1 MNLTALRE
9 KIKNITD
16 YSPDLQQFN
25 DQLDEIVNDSL
36 YAIWTMKRWTFA
48 TKTLNYRLYPDIL
61 PDRDNQNVVAPATS
75 VGITWVQ
82 GERSV
87 GFQFP
92 IDRLQQVGDL
102 DARLVWEGQPIEI
115 ENRDY
120 IIVKIVSGT
129 QVLVDEPIV
138 APTPTAGT
146 FKTKW
151 AIKKRTY
158 DLPEDCIE
166 LLYFGHRDYPYNTS
180 AGSFPPYGKATGL
193 MARREEQV
201 DLRADYK
208 ASYAEAYVWM
218 PAYQVP
224 AAEKL
229 KLSVANDI
237 GTGFLQGTSYELC
250 WAFEKDGK
258 VGALSEPQVITM
270 TPQGGNNNAI
280 TMQFNSWDDET
291 IQADPYNN
299 ADIRPTPWR
308 GHRKVIFYN
317 KNFDKVSG
325 ERKGLPCWVQII
337 NGGLTR
343 NTDTYNKPVVVNDE
357 SNTYTI
363 GNYNQLE
370 NGQKRYLEIDGQHQ
384 QIRPYPRPDGFD
396 EEVKQVKNEQAI
408 ETFQDFRRDAII
420 RYYKKPQDLVLY
432 TDSPEM
438 PYEFH
443 QLIVFKALEDIYL
456 KMGQEGLSNTYRK
469 RIETEVKD
477 LQKRYCDHIDSQVQ
491 RGQFGVNRRG
501 PLYDYQ
507 SLRRLN

>member
-25 DQLDEIVNDSL
+25 DQMDEIVNDAL

-48 TKTLNYRLYPDIL
+48 TKTQNYRLFPDIL
-61 PDRDNQNVVAPATS
+61 PTRDNQNVAAPFTS
-75 VGITWVQ
+75 VGITWTQ
-82 GERSV
+82 GQRSV

-92 IDRLQQVGDL
+92 IDRLTKVGPIE
-102 DARLVWEGQPIEI
+102 ARKVWEGQPISI

-120 IIVKIVSGT
+120 IIVKVVSGT
-129 QVLVDEPIV
+129 QVLVDEPIS
-138 APTPTAGT
+138 APAPPAGS
-146 FKTKW
+146 FKTNW

-166 LLYFGHRDYPYNTS
+166 LLYIGHRDYPYNTS
-180 AGSFPPYGKATGL
+180 AGSFPPFGKMTGL

-201 DLRADYK
+201 DLRADFK
-208 ASYAEAYVWM
+208 SSYAEAYVWM

-229 KLSVANDI
+229 KLELINDVGIGFAAN
-237 GTGFLQGTSYELC
+237 THYEFC
-250 WAFEKDGK
+250 WAFERSGK
-258 VGALSEPQVITM
+258 VGALSEPSTIQTGQSANSGIKF
-270 TPQGGNNNAI
+270 N
-280 TMQFNSWDDET
+280 FNSWDDNP
-291 IQADPYNN
+291 IVADAYTTE
-299 ADIRPTPWR
+299 DEFPTPWR

-337 NGGLTR
+337 NGGSTR
-343 NTDTYNKPVVVNDE
+343 NTETYNEPVVVNDE
-357 SNTYTI
+357 DSSYNLT
-363 GNYNQLE
+363 NYNQLE
-370 NGQKRYLEIDGQHQ
+370 NGQKRYIEIDGQHQ

-396 EEVKQVKNEQAI
+396 EEIAQVKNDQTI
-408 ETFQDFRRDAII
+408 TTFFDVRRDAII
-420 RYYKKPQDLVLY
+420 RYYKKPEDLVLY

-456 KMGQEGLSNTYRK
+456 KMGQENLSNTYRK
-469 RIETEVKD
+469 RIDTEVRT

-491 RGQFGVNRRG
+491 RGQFGVGRRG
-501 PLYDYQ
+501 PLYDFN
-507 SLRRLN
+507 SLRRIN

>member
-25 DQLDEIVNDSL
+25 DQMDEIVNDAL

-48 TKTLNYRLYPDIL
+48 TKTINYRLYPDIL
-61 PDRDNQNVVAPATS
+61 PDRDTANVVAPATS
-75 VGITWVQ
+75 VGISWVQ
-82 GERSV
+82 GERRV
-87 GFQFP
+87 LFQFG
-92 IDRLQQVGDL
+92 IDRLEKVGVI
-102 DARLVWEGQPIEI
+102 DAKNIWEGQPMEI

-120 IIVKIVSGT
+120 IIAKVVNKAEII
-129 QVLVDEPIV
+129 LAEPVV

-146 FKTKW
+146 FKTNW

-158 DLPEDCIE
+158 DLPEDCLE
-166 LLYFGHRDYPYNTS
+166 LLYFGHRDYPFNTS
-180 AGSFPPYGKATGL
+180 AGSFPPYGKSTAI
-193 MARREEQV
+193 MPRREEQV

-208 ASYAEAYVWM
+208 SSYAEAYVWS

-229 KLSVANDI
+229 ELTEINDI
-237 GTGFLQGTSYELC
+237 GTGFLGNTYYEFC
-250 WAFEKDGK
+250 WAFEVAGK
-258 VGALSEPQVITM
+258 LGALSEPATIQM
-270 TPQGGNNNAI
+270 SEGNNNAI
-280 TMQFNSWDDET
+280 LFTCKSWDGTD
-291 IQADPYNN
+291 IIADAYNN
-299 ADIRPTPWR
+299 FDELPTPWR
-308 GHRKVIFYN
+308 GARKVFFYN
-317 KNFDKVSG
+317 KNLNRQTG
-325 ERKGLPCWVQII
+325 ERQGLPCWVQVI
-337 NGGLTR
+337 NGGIFR
-343 NTDTYNKPVVVNDE
+343 NTENYNDYYFINDE
-357 SNTYTI
+357 SATGALTNI
-363 GNYNQLE
+363 NQLD
-370 NGQKRYLEIDGQHQ
+370 NGQKRYVEIDGQHQ

-396 EEVKQVKNEQAI
+396 EVIAQVKNEQSI
-408 ETFQDFRRDAII
+408 TTFQDFRRDAII
-420 RYYKKPQDLVLY
+420 RYYKKPEDLTLW

-469 RIETEVKD
+469 RIETEVKG

-491 RGQFGVNRRG
+491 RGQFGVNRQA

-507 SLRRLN
+507 SLRRIN

>member
-48 TKTLNYRLYPDIL
+48 TKTMNYRLFPDIL
-61 PDRDNQNVVAPATS
+61 PDRDNQNVVAPRINT
-75 VGITWVQ
+75 GISWVQ
-82 GERSV
+82 GERLV
-87 GFQFP
+87 TFTN
-92 IDRLQQVGDL
+92 IVDRLEVCGDI
-102 DARLVWEGQPIEI
+102 DGRLVWEGQPIEI

-120 IIVKIVSGT
+120 IIEKVVNATSLI
-129 QVLVDEPIV
+129 VDEPIV
-138 APTPTAGT
+138 APTPPVGT
-146 FKTKW
+146 FSENW

-166 LLYFGHRDYPYNTS
+166 LLYIGHRDYPYQTS
-180 AGSFPPYGKATGL
+180 AGSFPPYGKMTGL

-229 KLSVANDI
+229 NLSVANDVGSGFVA
-237 GTGFLQGTSYELC
+237 GTYYELC

-258 VGALSEPQVITM
+258 IGALSEPQVIQM
-270 TPQGGNNNAI
+270 TPQGGGNNAI
-280 TMQFNSWDDET
+280 TMQFVSWDDQV
-291 IQADPYNN
+291 IVADPYTP
-299 ADIRPTPWR
+299 ADIHPTPWR

-317 KNFDKVSG
+317 KNFDKTSG
-325 ERKGLPCWVQII
+325 ERKGLPCWVQVI
-337 NGGLTR
+337 NGGNTR
-343 NTDTYNKPVVVNDE
+343 ASDSYNKPVVVNDE
-357 SNTYTI
+357 ASTYTI
-363 GNYNQLE
+363 TNYNQME

-396 EEVKQVKNEQAI
+396 EVISQIKDGQGIQ
-408 ETFQDFRRDAII
+408 TFQDFRRDAVI

-491 RGQFGVNRRG
+491 RGQFGVGRRG
-501 PLYDYQ
+501 PLFDYQ
-507 SLRRLN
+507 SLRKLN